1 MSFTLEQTEKM
12 VRDAVAAHP
21 NRKNPVEGGSLLA
34 CMYTSKNGK
43 SHCIAGQ
50 VFADAGLPM
59 PSPSAGAIPDL
70 EESMPELRAAF
81 NADAWEY
88 LFQAQCIFDGGYVH
102 DLEDPRN
109 HVGPRMWKS
118 ALKLLENAINA
129 P

>member
-1 MSFTLEQTEKM
+1 MSFTLEQTQKM

-21 NRKNPVEGGSLLA
+21 NRKNPVEKGSSLA
-34 CMYTSKNGK
+34 CMYTSTNGK

-59 PSPSAGAIPDL
+59 PEPRAGAIPDI
-70 EESMPELRAAF
+70 EITMPELRVQF
-81 NADAWEY
+81 TDDAWEY

-109 HVGPRMWKS
+109 HVGPRVWKT
-118 ALKLLENAINA
+118 ALKLLEKARNAA
-129 P
+129 